1 MTLATAINTSFWLQ
15 CHHQLNL
22 SSLDFLARRQV
33 ERTEQFDSDI
43 YVSNFYFRNNRHDNQ
58 YGAGA
63 GLEIDPVEIKDRP

>member
-1 MTLATAINTSFWLQ
+1 MCGRSNCYVYEGFWLQ

-43 YVSNFYFRNNRHDNQ
+43 Y